1 MLRIRLRRVGKKG
14 RPCYRI
20 VVADQ
25 RAPRDGAFVEQ
36 LGHYD
41 PMQDPPA
48 VTLDEERARVWLE
61 KGAQPLNRY
70 NASLSGVESRR
81 RQRGNERAYRVHRQ
95 DAIGQA

>member
-48 VTLDEERARVWLE
+48 VTLDEKRARMWLE
-61 KGAQPLNRY
+61 KGAQP
-70 NASLSGVESRR
+70 SESV
-81 RQRGNERAYRVHRQ
+81 QRILEWRGISQKAE
-95 DAIGQA
+95 GQ